1 MTVSILVPF
10 YQVAPFIERCARS
23 VLGQTYPDIEYLF
36 IDDHSTDDG
45 PDILRKTLED
55 YPDRKDAVRIIRNE
69 RNLGLASSRNLAVRE
84 CRTDFLLWVDADDW
98 ISPDAVEKLIA
109 RQAQDDAD
117 IVSGKVLKVYNGNTK
132 PFPIV
137 SPSSKTDTIIGFLD
151 HSIAWCI
158 WGRLIRKT
166 LYSDNGVQCLEGIN
180 YNEDYQVIPRLFY
193 FAEKVADIPSVIY
206 YYGTGN
212 PASYTSLS
220 DTDIRIRIQ
229 RWFQNLASNRMLRDF
244 FFTRLPAARDII
256 EKNIVYYLKHILR
269 DTTRAGDKT
278 SFLKAVQE
286 LKRCDRKYV
295 CPDTLRL
302 WYAARVSPSVCWM
315 VKRFC
320 CRLSD
325 PLFSQP

>member
-45 PDILRKTLED
+45 PDVLRKTLED

-132 PFPIV
+132 PFQ
-137 SPSSKTDTIIGFLD
+137 
-151 HSIAWCI
+151 
-158 WGRLIRKT
+158 GRSLK
-166 LYSDNGVQCLEGIN
+166 NGQ
-180 YNEDYQVIPRLFY
+180 
-193 FAEKVADIPSVIY
+193 
-206 YYGTGN
+206 T
-212 PASYTSLS
+212 
-220 DTDIRIRIQ
+220 Q
-229 RWFQNLASNRMLRDF
+229 R
-244 FFTRLPAARDII
+244 
-256 EKNIVYYLKHILR
+256 
-269 DTTRAGDKT
+269 
-278 SFLKAVQE
+278 
-286 LKRCDRKYV
+286 
-295 CPDTLRL
+295 
-302 WYAARVSPSVCWM
+302 
-315 VKRFC
+315 
-320 CRLSD
+320 
-325 PLFSQP
+325 